1 MMVVGTPLDDGEE
14 MVGEAVDEGIS
25 VIIALVMNSV
35 LDGER

>member
-14 MVGEAVDEGIS
+14 MVGEAVDE
-25 VIIALVMNSV
+25 VIFALVMNSL